1 MLNYRAGRERISQL
15 NKDKKSPS
23 SAPAVLLPSV
33 ARREPERSESDR
45 RATEGKAVSA
55 PEPHPNPEVVAQA
68 KRRRYTAEFKERI
81 LAEADQARE
90 SGGIG
95 ALLRREGL
103 YSSALVSWRRER
115 AAGILQGLS
124 PQRRG
129 PKVKRDAAAVEMQQL
144 RSENL
149 RLSEEL
155 RKADIVIDIQ
165 KKVAALLGRPFP
177 APDPKEKP

>member
-1 MLNYRAGRERISQL
+1 LNQY
-15 NKDKKSPS
+15 KKSS
-23 SAPAVLLPSV
+23 SSKPAVLLPSV

-45 RATEGKAVSA
+45 SAAEGNTVSA
-55 PEPHPNPEVVAQA
+55 PERRPNAEVVAQA
-68 KRRRYTAEFKERI
+68 KRRRYTAEYKERI
-81 LAEADQARE
+81 LAEADKARN

-95 ALLRREGL
+95 GLLRREGL

-129 PKVKRDAAAVEMQQL
+129 PKVKRDAVAVEMQHL

-177 APDPKEKP
+177 DSDPKEKP

>member
-1 MLNYRAGRERISQL
+1 
-15 NKDKKSPS
+15 
-23 SAPAVLLPSV
+23 V
-33 ARREPERSESDR
+33 ARGEPERSESDR
-45 RATEGKAVSA
+45 STTEDSTVSP
-55 PEPHPNPEVVAQA
+55 PERRPNSEVVAQA
-68 KRRRYTAEFKERI
+68 KRRRYTAEYKERI
-81 LAEADQARE
+81 LAEADKARD
-90 SGGIG
+90 SGSIG

-103 YSSALVSWRRER
+103 YSSALVAWRRER

-129 PKVKRDAAAVEMQQL
+129 PKVKRDAVAVEMQQL

-155 RKADIVIDIQ
+155 RKADIVIDIP

-177 APDPKEKP
+177 HPDLKEKP

>member
-1 MLNYRAGRERISQL
+1 M
-15 NKDKKSPS
+15 
-23 SAPAVLLPSV
+23 
-33 ARREPERSESDR
+33 ARREAERSESDR
-45 RATEGKAVSA
+45 SATEGNAFSA
-55 PEPHPNPEVVAQA
+55 PKPHPNPEVVAQA
-68 KRRRYTAEFKERI
+68 KRRRYTAEFKQRI

-103 YSSALVSWRRER
+103 YSSVLVSWRRER

-129 PKVKRDAAAVEMQQL
+129 PKVKRDAAAVELQQL

-177 APDPKEKP
+177 APDPKEKL

>member
-1 MLNYRAGRERISQL
+1 M
-15 NKDKKSPS
+15 
-23 SAPAVLLPSV
+23 PAV

-45 RATEGKAVSA
+45 SATEGNTVSP
-55 PEPHPNPEVVAQA
+55 PERRPTSEVVAQA
-68 KRRRYTAEFKERI
+68 KRRRYTAEYKERI
-81 LAEADQARE
+81 LAEADKVRD

-129 PKVKRDAAAVEMQQL
+129 PKVKRDAVAVEMRQL

-177 APDPKEKP
+177 DSDLKEKL

>member
-1 MLNYRAGRERISQL
+1 LNNR
-15 NKDKKSPS
+15 KKSSS
-23 SAPAVLLPSV
+23 SAPSVLPSE
-33 ARREPERSESDR
+33 AR
-45 RATEGKAVSA
+45 
-55 PEPHPNPEVVAQA
+55 PNPEVVAQA
-68 KRRRYTAEFKERI
+68 KRRRYTAEYKERV
-81 LAEADQARE
+81 LAEADQARD
-90 SGGIG
+90 SGGVG

-103 YSSALVSWRRER
+103 YSSSLVTWRRER

-124 PQRRG
+124 AQRRG

-144 RSENL
+144 RNENL

-177 APDPKEKP
+177 AADLKEKP

>member
-1 MLNYRAGRERISQL
+1 
-15 NKDKKSPS
+15 
-23 SAPAVLLPSV
+23 V
-33 ARREPERSESDR
+33 ARGEPERSESDR
-45 RATEGKAVSA
+45 SATEGNTLSP
-55 PEPHPNPEVVAQA
+55 PEPRPNSEVVAQA
-68 KRRRYTAEFKERI
+68 KRRRYTAEYKESV
-81 LAEADQARE
+81 LAEADQARG

-115 AAGILQGLS
+115 AAGIRQGLS

-129 PKVKRDAAAVEMQQL
+129 PKVKRDAVAVEMQQL

-177 APDPKEKP
+177 DLDLKEKP

>member
-1 MLNYRAGRERISQL
+1 LN
-15 NKDKKSPS
+15 NDKKSS
-23 SAPAVLLPSV
+23 FSTPAVLPSV
-33 ARREPERSESDR
+33 ARRESERSEGDR
-45 RATEGKAVSA
+45 GATEGKTTA
-55 PEPHPNPEVVAQA
+55 PPEVRPNPEVVAQA
-68 KRRRYTAEFKERI
+68 KRRRYTAEYKQRI
-81 LAEADQARE
+81 LAEADQARD

-124 PQRRG
+124 SQRRG
-129 PKVKRDAAAVEMQQL
+129 PKVKRDAAAIEMQQL

-177 APDPKEKP
+177 APDPTENP

>member
-1 MLNYRAGRERISQL
+1 M
-15 NKDKKSPS
+15 
-23 SAPAVLLPSV
+23 PAVLLPSV

-45 RATEGKAVSA
+45 SDTEGNTVSA
-55 PEPHPNPEVVAQA
+55 PERPNSEVVAQA
-68 KRRRYTAEFKERI
+68 KRRRYTAEYKERI
-81 LAEADQARE
+81 LAEADQARG

-95 ALLRREGL
+95 ALLRRESL

-129 PKVKRDAAAVEMQQL
+129 PKVKRDAVAVEMQQL

-177 APDPKEKP
+177 DSGLKEKP

>member
-1 MLNYRAGRERISQL
+1 M
-15 NKDKKSPS
+15 
-23 SAPAVLLPSV
+23 

-45 RATEGKAVSA
+45 SATEGKAVSA
-55 PEPHPNPEVVAQA
+55 PKSHPNPEVVAQA

-129 PKVKRDAAAVEMQQL
+129 PKVKRDAAAVELQQL

>member
-1 MLNYRAGRERISQL
+1 
-15 NKDKKSPS
+15 
-23 SAPAVLLPSV
+23 V
-33 ARREPERSESDR
+33 ARRESERSEGDR
-45 RATEGKAVSA
+45 SATEGKTTPVEA
-55 PEPHPNPEVVAQA
+55 HPDPEVVAQA
-68 KRRRYTAEFKERI
+68 KRRRYTAEYKQRI
-81 LAEADQARE
+81 LAEADQARD

-103 YSSALVSWRRER
+103 YSSALVTWRRER
-115 AAGILQGLS
+115 AAGILQSLS

-129 PKVKRDAAAVEMQQL
+129 PKVKRAAAAIEMQQL
-144 RSENL
+144 RSENI
-149 RLSEEL
+149 RLAEEL

>member
-1 MLNYRAGRERISQL
+1 MRHSSFLNYRAGRERISKL
-15 NKDKKSPS
+15 NNRKNLS
-23 SAPAVLLPSV
+23 S
-33 ARREPERSESDR
+33 
-45 RATEGKAVSA
+45 ATEGKTIPP
-55 PEPHPNPEVVAQA
+55 PESRPNPEVVAQA
-68 KRRRYTAEFKERI
+68 KRRRYTAEYKQRI
-81 LAEADQARE
+81 LAEAEQARD

-103 YSSALVSWRRER
+103 YSSSLVTWRRER
-115 AAGILQGLS
+115 AAGIVQGLS

-129 PKVKRDAAAVEMQQL
+129 PKRKRDPAAVEMQQL

-177 APDPKEKP
+177 APALKEKP

>member
-1 MLNYRAGRERISQL
+1 M
-15 NKDKKSPS
+15 
-23 SAPAVLLPSV
+23 

-45 RATEGKAVSA
+45 SATEGEAVS
-55 PEPHPNPEVVAQA
+55 PLQPHPNPEVVAQA

-81 LAEADQARE
+81 LAEADQVRE

-103 YSSALVSWRRER
+103 YSSALVTWRRER

-144 RSENL
+144 RNENL